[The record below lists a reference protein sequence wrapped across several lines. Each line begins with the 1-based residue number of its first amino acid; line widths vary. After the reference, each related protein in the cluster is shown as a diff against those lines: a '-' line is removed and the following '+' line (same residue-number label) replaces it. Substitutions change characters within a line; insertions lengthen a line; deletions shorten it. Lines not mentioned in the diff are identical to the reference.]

1 VPAQPL
7 LSSPHMEN
15 NAEQYYFKVFTFIQS
30 LQSML
35 GHKILIRIIEL
46 VDSTQEKSA
55 NKPDGGTL
63 AIANPVED
71 ELDLR
76 SQYEQQFLQE
86 I

>member
-1 VPAQPL
+1 
-7 LSSPHMEN
+7 
-15 NAEQYYFKVFTFIQS
+15 
-30 LQSML
+30 ML

-46 VDSTQEKSA
+46 VDTTSEKSA
-55 NKPDGGTL
+55 SKADGGTL
-63 AIANPVED
+63 ALATTVED